1 MKGIEKLGEALK
13 DNSELQD
20 KITAEVKR
28 IAENKEAS
36 DPKEAVAKA
45 VKTVLDI
52 DLTEEQLNQ
61 LFPKAKELSP
71 DEMEQVSGGSWIDD
85 VATWIGD
92 IPCKIICGVGRHFW
106 TYYQQS
112 GTCFPTRRGV
122 GICVCEYCHKEAY
135 YKVADGEYTIISE
148 SEYHALGGP

>member
-1 MKGIEKLGEALK
+1 MKSIEKLGEALK

-20 KITAEVKR
+20 KITAEAKR

-45 VKTVLDI
+45 VKAVLDI

-71 DEMEQVSGGSWIDD
+71 DEMEQVSGGSWIEDA
-85 VATWIGD
+85 ATWIGD

-106 TYYQQS
+106 QYAFT
-112 GTCFPTRRGV
+112 GVVFPHRRGV
-122 GICVCEYCHKEAY
+122 GIRTCEYCHKEEY
-135 YKVADGEYTIISE
+135 YKETDGDITVISE